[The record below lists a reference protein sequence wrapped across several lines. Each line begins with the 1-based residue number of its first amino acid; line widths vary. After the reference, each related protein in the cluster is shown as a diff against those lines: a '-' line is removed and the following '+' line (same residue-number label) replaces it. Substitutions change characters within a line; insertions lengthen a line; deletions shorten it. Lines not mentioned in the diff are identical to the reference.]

1 MTLIE
6 VIALM
11 LMERKIS
18 FLFEFKPINEV
29 PMLKVI
35 DDDSEICYMCNL
47 NAQTTDQVIIFFR
60 TSAFKIIEDPND
72 LFEYSP
78 FKR

>member
-6 VIALM
+6 VIALL
-11 LMERKIS
+11 LMERKVS
-18 FLFEFKPINEV
+18 FLVEFTNEV
-29 PMLKVI
+29 PVI
-35 DDDSEICYMCNL
+35 RIREEDSEICYMCNL